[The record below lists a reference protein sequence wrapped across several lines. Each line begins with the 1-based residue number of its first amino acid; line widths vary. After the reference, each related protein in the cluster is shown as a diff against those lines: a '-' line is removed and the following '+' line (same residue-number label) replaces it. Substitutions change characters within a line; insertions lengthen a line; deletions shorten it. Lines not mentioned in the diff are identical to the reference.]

1 MTCEEQR
8 NGVGADQLT
17 TMKDVA
23 RLAGVS
29 VTTVSATLSGAAP
42 VSETLQKRVWDAV
55 SKAGYQP
62 DPVAR
67 NLRKGTS
74 TTVGLVVPD
83 IAAPW
88 AAHLARAMQ
97 QALSEHGYHMFFAS
111 SGDDPERE
119 FHEIL
124 LMTAYKVAGLIIA
137 PTSLGENY
145 AQRFVETVSGPVV
158 LVDRVLPGCGFD
170 TVADDNVY
178 GAQLIT
184 RYLLRLG
191 HRDIAFLAGRP
202 TISAS
207 YERYD
212 AFRDTLAETD
222 MPARE
227 ELMQHS
233 VYRREQA
240 YSAVQQL
247 MSLNTPPTAIICL
260 TIAQLKGTME
270 GLKNMG
276 LRVPEDVSVIS
287 FDGSH
292 PAEGW
297 TPSITSLSLDIAT
310 YSQHAAQLFLSQ
322 VSGNSPKGELIRM
335 KPLLQIRESCR
346 SLI

>member
-1 MTCEEQR
+1 
-8 NGVGADQLT
+8 
-17 TMKDVA
+17 MKDVA
-23 RLAGVS
+23 RLADVS

-42 VSETLQKRVWDAV
+42 VSETLQKRVWDAI
-55 SKAGYQP
+55 SEAGYQP
-62 DPVAR
+62 DLIAR

-83 IAAPW
+83 IAVPW

-97 QALSEHGYHMFFAS
+97 QALSDRGYHMLFAS

-119 FHEIL
+119 FREIA
-124 LMTAYKVAGLIIA
+124 LMMAHKVAGLIIA
-137 PTSLGENY
+137 PTSLGEGY
-145 AQRFVETVSGPVV
+145 ADRFVKTVRGPVV
-158 LVDRVLPGCGFD
+158 LVDRVLPGTGFD
-170 TVADDNVY
+170 TVTDDNVY
-178 GAQLIT
+178 GAQLVT

-191 HRDIAFLAGRP
+191 HKQIAFLAGRP

-212 AFRDTLAETD
+212 AFRSVLSSDGVE
-222 MPARE
+222 PRE
-227 ELMQHS
+227 ELMQQS
-233 VYRREQA
+233 IFKRKQA

-247 MSLNTPPTAIICL
+247 MSLPAPPTAIICL

-276 LRVPEDVSVIS
+276 LRVPDDVSVIC
-287 FDGSH
+287 FDGHH

-297 TPSITSLSLDIAT
+297 TPSITALSPDIAAH
-310 YSQHAAQLFLSQ
+310 SQQTAKLLLSQ
-322 VSGNSPKGELIRM
+322 FAGNEPRGEVIRI

-346 SLI
+346 AIG